1 MEDSAD
7 TQGCPPAEIYVTRS
21 LRHRRLKGAI
31 PRCGIAKFH
40 ATETASLPAPR
51 APLNPYKHDVFPH
64 ILVNAGALV
73 RRIGNAI
80 SPAAAR
86 YFGLPTRRTEMNTSL
101 KHLMTA
107 AAIAVLF
114 GTPAL
119 AASHTQR
126 HVRAH
131 QAPYAASHTV
141 TAPDGQVIGADPD
154 PSVRFELNR
163 DAPIYTGDY

>member
-1 MEDSAD
+1 MEGSAA
-7 TQGCPPAEIYVTRS
+7 TPGLPPVEIYITRS
-21 LRHRRLKGAI
+21 LRHRRRKGAI
-31 PRCGIAKFH
+31 PRRGMAKFH
-40 ATETASLPAPR
+40 PAETASLPGPR
-51 APLNPYKHDVFPH
+51 AALNPYKHNVFPH

-73 RRIGNAI
+73 RRVGSAI
-80 SPAAAR
+80 SAVAAG
-86 YFGLPTRRTEMNTSL
+86 YFGMPTRRTEMNTSL

-107 AAIAVLF
+107 AAVAVLF

-126 HVRAH
+126 HVRAT
-131 QAPYAASHTV
+131 PYAASHNTV

-163 DAPIYTGDY
+163 DAPAYTGDY

>member
-1 MEDSAD
+1 M
-7 TQGCPPAEIYVTRS
+7 
-21 LRHRRLKGAI
+21 
-31 PRCGIAKFH
+31 AKFR
-40 ATETASLPAPR
+40 AAETAAMPAPR
-51 APLNPYKHDVFPH
+51 AALNPYKHDVFPH

-73 RRIGNAI
+73 RRVGSAI
-80 SPAAAR
+80 SAVAAS
-86 YFGLPTRRTEMNTSL
+86 YLGLPTRRTEMNTSL

-107 AAIAVLF
+107 AAVAVLF

-126 HVRAH
+126 HVRAP
-131 QAPYAASHTV
+131 QAPYAASHNTV

-163 DAPIYTGDY
+163 DAPVYTGDY